1 MCPDHFRTFDEAY
14 SVAANASG
22 LRLGV
27 REGAAYTNADV
38 LIAAG
43 WSRARVGGALLR
55 LRSECDA
62 VGLRNPQARTLPHLR
77 ALPEV
82 RAHLIAQAHR
92 WRMDPAEA
100 IAIATA
106 VLAWWLQPVCAAC
119 QGRRFERAAGT
130 ARLSSRGCKSCGATG
145 LSRVPHGEPGRRI
158 ANYIDDCVQRAQQSI
173 ANRLRAR

>member
-1 MCPDHFRTFDEAY
+1 MCPDDFRTFEEAY
-14 SVAANASG
+14 SVAANAAG

-27 REGAAYTNADV
+27 REGAAYTDAEV

-62 VGLRNPQARTLPHLR
+62 AGLRNPQALKLPHLR
-77 ALPEV
+77 TLPDV
-82 RAHLIAQAHR
+82 RGHLIAQAHR

-100 IAIATA
+100 IATA
-106 VLAWWLQPVCAAC
+106 VLSWWLQPVCTAC
-119 QGRRFERAAGT
+119 QGRKFERAAGT
-130 ARLSSRGCKSCGATG
+130 ARLSSRGCNSCGATG

-158 ANYIDDCVQRAQQSI
+158 ANYIDDCVQRAQQAI
-173 ANRLRAR
+173 AGRLRVR

>member
-1 MCPDHFRTFDEAY
+1 MRPDDFRTFEEAY

-27 REGAAYTNADV
+27 REGAAYTDAEV

-43 WSRARVGGALLR
+43 WSRARVGGVLLR

-62 VGLRNPQARTLPHLR
+62 VGLRNPPARTLPHLR
-77 ALPEV
+77 TLPEV

-92 WRMDPAEA
+92 WRMDPAE
-100 IAIATA
+100 AIATA

-119 QGRRFERAAGT
+119 QGRRFERAGGT
-130 ARLSSRGCKSCGATG
+130 ARLSSRGCKPCGATG

-158 ANYIDDCVQRAQQSI
+158 ARYIDDCVQGAQRSI
-173 ANRLRAR
+173 AHRLRAR